1 MEGARAM
8 KSSVRDIMTTDVV
21 AVRASASFK
30 EIAAKL
36 REHRVSAFPV
46 LDENGTV
53 IGVVSEA
60 DLLLKEAF
68 EEEPGIPGVAHGILI
83 RRDREKAEGIT
94 AADLMSSPAVTV
106 NPSDSVEHAA
116 RLMYARRVK
125 RAPVTDAAGQLVGM
139 VSRADVLSIFDRP
152 DEEIRLEILN
162 RVIADELG
170 ADPNV
175 FALTVQDGIVT
186 VQGRPESASL
196 GRNIIA
202 RIRHVEGVVSVRDRL
217 SYPEP

>member
-1 MEGARAM
+1 M

-36 REHRVSAFPV
+36 REHRVSAIPV
-46 LDENGTV
+46 LDETGTV

-106 NPSDSVEHAA
+106 DPGDSVEHAA

-125 RAPVTDAAGQLVGM
+125 RIPVTDAAGQLIGM

-152 DEEIRLEILN
+152 DEEIRLEILD
-162 RVIADELG
+162 RIADELG
-170 ADPNV
+170 ADPN
-175 FALTVQDGIVT
+175 AIGLTVEDGIVT

-196 GRNIIA
+196 GRDIIT

-217 SYPEP
+217 SYPKP